1 MKEKIERYREI
12 KEAAL
17 LGGGGDKLKQQ
28 HGKGKLGA
36 RERLDLLLD
45 PGTFVELHL
54 LAEMDK
60 QRYGDGIVS
69 GYGKIDGRTVM
80 IFSQDPSVLGGSI
93 GFQHGIKMHNT
104 VERAIELGVPLIGLN
119 DSPGYRIDRD
129 PDSLGKLD
137 VGDRKGRNTVFF
149 PNTLASGV
157 IPQIS
162 AILGPCAGV
171 SVYSP
176 ALTDFILMVDGIA
189 QMFLTGPPTAKK
201 MLGEE
206 VTMED
211 LGGSKV
217 HSRVSGI
224 ADFRL
229 STEQECF
236 EKIRKLMSF
245 LPNNHMESPPIS
257 TCHDD
262 PRRETP
268 ALEEILTP
276 DSKKTYDMNKIIA
289 EVVDEKDF
297 LEVKSEFAKELIVGF
312 GRLGGRPIGI
322 VANQPMF
329 LAGCLTNNASRK
341 AARFIRFCDCF
352 NIPLLFITDTPGYM
366 PGLEQE
372 VGGII
377 CHGAKML
384 YAISESI
391 VPKVT
396 LVVRKSYGG
405 GNIGMGVVKGLGIDL
420 IFAWPTAE
428 IGVMSAEAAVEVIY
442 SKAIRDAKEP
452 TIFEERKIS
461 ELREAYSNPYAAA
474 SSQVIDDV
482 IEPRETRKRLINA
495 FEFLSS
501 KKKTPFPKRHGNIPL

>member
-1 MKEKIERYREI
+1 MKEEIERYRQI
-12 KEAAL
+12 REAAL
-17 LGGGGDKLKQQ
+17 LGGGGEKLQQQ
-28 HGKGKLGA
+28 HKKGKLGA
-36 RERLDLLLD
+36 RERIDLLLD
-45 PGTFVELHL
+45 QGTFVELHL

-80 IFSQDPSVLGGSI
+80 VFSQDPSVLGGSI
-93 GFQHGIKMHNT
+93 GFQHGLKMHNT

-129 PDSLGKLD
+129 PDSFGKLD

-176 ALTDFILMVDGIA
+176 ALTDFILMVDGIG
-189 QMFLTGPPTAKK
+189 QMFLTGPPTVKK
-201 MLGEE
+201 MLGQE

-211 LGGSKV
+211 LGGAKV
-217 HSRVSGI
+217 I
-224 ADFRL
+224 
-229 STEQECF
+229 T
-236 EKIRKLMSF
+236 
-245 LPNNHMESPPIS
+245 
-257 TCHDD
+257 
-262 PRRETP
+262 
-268 ALEEILTP
+268 EIL
-276 DSKKTYDMNKIIA
+276 
-289 EVVDEKDF
+289 DEKDF
-297 LEVKSEFAKELIVGF
+297 LEVKSEFARELIVGL
-312 GRLGGRPIGI
+312 GRLAGRSIGI

-329 LAGCLTNNASRK
+329 LAGSLTTNASRK

-352 NIPLLFITDTPGYM
+352 NIPLLFLADTPGYM

-372 VGGII
+372 LGGII

-420 IFAWPTAE
+420 ILAWPTAE
-428 IGVMSAEAAVEVIY
+428 IGVMSAEAAVDVIY
-442 SKAIRDAKEP
+442 SKAIRDAEEP
-452 TIFEERKIS
+452 MVFREQKIG
-461 ELREAYSNPYAAA
+461 ELRKFYSNPYAAA
-474 SSQVIDDV
+474 SSQVVDDV
-482 IEPRETRKRLINA
+482 IEPYETRKRLISV
-495 FEFLSS
+495 FEFLST
-501 KKKTPFPKRHGNIPL
+501 KKKTSFPKRHGNIPL

>member
-1 MKEKIERYREI
+1 MKEEIERYRQI
-12 KEAAL
+12 REAAL
-17 LGGGGDKLKQQ
+17 LGGGGEKLQQQ
-28 HGKGKLGA
+28 HKKGKLGA
-36 RERLDLLLD
+36 RERIDLLLD
-45 PGTFVELHL
+45 QGTFVELHL

-80 IFSQDPSVLGGSI
+80 VFSQDPSVLGGSI
-93 GFQHGIKMHNT
+93 GFQHGLKMHNT

-129 PDSLGKLD
+129 PDSFGKLD

-176 ALTDFILMVDGIA
+176 ALTDFILMVDGIG
-189 QMFLTGPPTAKK
+189 QMFLTGPPTVKK
-201 MLGEE
+201 MLGQE

-211 LGGSKV
+211 LGGAKV

-229 STEQECF
+229 ATEQDCF
-236 EKIRKLMSF
+236 KKIRRIMSF
-245 LPNNHMESPPIS
+245 IPNNHMESPAIA

-262 PRRETP
+262 PQRKTP
-268 ALEEILTP
+268 ALEKILPLDGKKPYDMHKIITEIL
-276 DSKKTYDMNKIIA
+276 
-289 EVVDEKDF
+289 DEKDF
-297 LEVKSEFAKELIVGF
+297 LEVKSEFARELIVGL
-312 GRLGGRPIGI
+312 GRLAGRSIGI

-329 LAGCLTNNASRK
+329 LAGSLTTNASRK

-352 NIPLLFITDTPGYM
+352 NIPLLFLADTPGYM

-372 VGGII
+372 LGGII

-420 IFAWPTAE
+420 ILAWPTAE
-428 IGVMSAEAAVEVIY
+428 IGVMSAEAAVDVIY
-442 SKAIRDAKEP
+442 SKAIRDAEEP
-452 TIFEERKIS
+452 MVFREQKIG
-461 ELREAYSNPYAAA
+461 ELRKFYSNPYAAA
-474 SSQVIDDV
+474 SSQVVDDV
-482 IEPRETRKRLINA
+482 IEPYETRKRLISV
-495 FEFLSS
+495 FEFLST
-501 KKKTPFPKRHGNIPL
+501 KKKTSFPKRHGNIPL